1 MLLVWSLSLISCSTP
16 EAAAPVTD
24 QAKSIPAPE
33 PEYIYSLNIKLLEP
47 VPVDE
52 TLFILRLLE
61 QLQDEFP
68 FVSGTDVPPL
78 NGFRAIIKEH
88 LEIFRAKKVDP
99 LLLERYEELLKAA
112 DAYRGYLAQFNNIQ
126 SQDDWKRSQATT
138 AFGKEAIGTGSS
150 LGLAAYQNG
159 MLSGQEA
166 IIGAA
171 VVGGIQF
178 LYNKF
183 QSNREHNQLT
193 SQATDQAT
201 DRLVESFRAFSPPLS
216 PPPPADGGVHQRPQ
230 PLWP

>member
-1 MLLVWSLSLISCSTP
+1 M
-16 EAAAPVTD
+16 TD
-24 QAKSIPAPE
+24 QAKSIPTPE
-33 PEYIYSLNIKLLEP
+33 PEYIYSLDIKLLEP

-61 QLQDEFP
+61 QFQDEFP
-68 FVSGTDVPPL
+68 FVSGTDVAPL

-201 DRLVESFRAFSPPLS
+201 DRLVESFRAFSPPL
-216 PPPPADGGVHQRPQ
+216 
-230 PLWP
+230 WP